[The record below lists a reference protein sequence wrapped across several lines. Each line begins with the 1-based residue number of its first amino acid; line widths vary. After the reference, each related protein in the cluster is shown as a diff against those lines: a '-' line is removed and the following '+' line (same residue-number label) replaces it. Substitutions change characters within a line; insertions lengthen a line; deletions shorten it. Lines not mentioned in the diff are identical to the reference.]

1 MAKINSINVMM
12 FLFTEATN
20 SVQMRPQRNLSWLR
34 KSMRKTSPIYI
45 PDQEDVPCVSAYHT
59 RTLPNQ
65 STSLRLENNN
75 NNDESMNAFENE
87 NNNQLKSQ
95 ALYHEENERESLD
108 DSFHSFN
115 TTVYYDADSCHN
127 SIPSQTAH
135 ISSIPS
141 PVHPELR
148 QEDILHVLSQ
158 SDPESS
164 PSRPRQMGRRSD
176 PIMPRIVAIDV
187 SSGNESRITSA
198 PPMGSRHNTTTT
210 TPVCN
215 NRNSERS
222 IQNRPQLAIP
232 TSHNIVSH
240 HSVPS
245 SLGTSRNASP
255 VSLVSSTAS
264 SSITSATVDSQ
275 NQR

>member
-1 MAKINSINVMM
+1 
-12 FLFTEATN
+12 
-20 SVQMRPQRNLSWLR
+20 MRPQRNLSWLR

-45 PDQEDVPCVSAYHT
+45 PDQEDT
-59 RTLPNQ
+59 RSFSSSIQPSSVTNDSLEYLTINHNVTVPNQ
-65 STSLRLENNN
+65 STSVTSETRENY
-75 NNDESMNAFENE
+75 DESMNAFENE
-87 NNNQLKSQ
+87 NQLKSQ
-95 ALYHEENERESLD
+95 ALHRDQDERESLN
-108 DSFHSFN
+108 DSFNSFN

-127 SIPSQTAH
+127 SIPSHTAH
-135 ISSIPS
+135 ITSTTTLGSVPTPI
-141 PVHPELR
+141 HPELR
-148 QEDILHVLSQ
+148 QEDILNVLNQ
-158 SDPESS
+158 SDPDS
-164 PSRPRQMGRRSD
+164 PSRPRQLGRRSD

-198 PPMGSRHNTTTT
+198 PPSAMRQTT
-210 TPVCN
+210 TPVCSRN
-215 NRNSERS
+215 NERHVS

-232 TSHNIVSH
+232 TSHITVTS

-264 SSITSATVDSQ
+264 SSITSATVDSH

>member
-1 MAKINSINVMM
+1 
-12 FLFTEATN
+12 
-20 SVQMRPQRNLSWLR
+20 MRPQRNLSWLR

-45 PDQEDVPCVSAYHT
+45 PDQEETPNFSSFLQPVSNIAST
-59 RTLPNQ
+59 EVTLPNQ
-65 STSLRLENNN
+65 STSLTPAETRLENY
-75 NNDESMNAFENE
+75 DESMNAFENE
-87 NNNQLKSQ
+87 NQLK
-95 ALYHEENERESLD
+95 ALRRDDDERESLTLD

-127 SIPSQTAH
+127 SIPSHTAH
-135 ISSIPS
+135 ITSTTALGSVPTPI
-141 PVHPELR
+141 HPELR
-148 QEDILHVLSQ
+148 QDDILNVLNQ
-158 SDPESS
+158 SDPDS
-164 PSRPRQMGRRSD
+164 PSRPRQLGRRSD

-187 SSGNESRITSA
+187 SSSANESR
-198 PPMGSRHNTTTT
+198 P
-210 TPVCN
+210 TPVSS
-215 NRNSERS
+215 NRGNERHVS

-232 TSHNIVSH
+232 TSSSVSQNANETTS

-264 SSITSATVDSQ
+264 SSVTSAMVDSH